1 MPPPNPHTIPVELAM
16 LLATSSSS
24 SLEEVKA
31 LRKEITGEM
40 KSIQNLKSEVEALRK
55 EIGPALRSYA
65 RHLDKLQDEHTETI
79 TEARDAEERF
89 RASILSALTSAP
101 AMALWGAVGTALA
114 GFMAR
119 YLGMI

>member
-16 LLATSSSS
+16 LLATSTSA

-31 LRKEITGEM
+31 LRKEIMEEM
-40 KSIQNLKSEVEALRK
+40 KSIRALKSEVESLRK
-55 EIGPALRSYA
+55 EVGPALKSYS
-65 RHLDKLQDEHTETI
+65 RHLDKLQDDHTETI

-89 RASILSALTSAP
+89 RASVLSALTSAP

-114 GFMAR
+114 GFLAR

>member
-1 MPPPNPHTIPVELAM
+1 
-16 LLATSSSS
+16 
-24 SLEEVKA
+24 

-65 RHLDKLQDEHTETI
+65 RHLDKLQDDHTETI

>member
-1 MPPPNPHTIPVELAM
+1 M